1 MRASLT
7 KETAMIKNA
16 LKCGAVLA
24 FLASGGIAAYAD
36 DPTGV
41 LEQERGTQP
50 RTHGQLPQFSDSGP
64 CQRGMQSE
72 SFPNAQGYRCIAK
85 HN

>member
-1 MRASLT
+1 
-7 KETAMIKNA
+7 MIKTS
-16 LKCGAVLA
+16 LKLGAVLA
-24 FLASGGIAAYAD
+24 LLLGSSVVSYAD

-50 RTHGQLPQFSDSGP
+50 RAQGQLPQFSDTGP

-72 SFPNAQGYRCIAK
+72 SFPNAQGYRCVIK
-85 HN
+85 QQ